1 MLLTQNTN
9 TLMTFDLIILTPSPS
24 FYKTKLFNE
33 IGKELSIFVI
43 FTNTLSS
50 SRNSDFYN
58 GSIHFQSTTL
68 PQSFFQRIK
77 LLYKILST
85 TNYNRLLVS
94 GWNNTSLWFSVLY
107 SKKQKNGCIIESSI
121 LESKTSGGI
130 GLLKRLFLKRISTVY
145 ASGIPQ
151 EELARKLNFHGKII
165 KFGGCGILNYNSQPP
180 FSERTVVH
188 NFLYVGR
195 LSPEKNLK
203 LLITA
208 FNKTPDLHLDI
219 IGFGPLE
226 EELKS
231 IANKNITFLGAVNNK
246 DLAKYYQNADVFI
259 LPSKSEVWGLVVE
272 EALNNGTPVI
282 VSDKVGCHYDLVTAN
297 TGLVFKSE
305 NLESLQ
311 EQISKICSINFYNN
325 LRRGISQL
333 DFFKRAQNQVKA
345 FVSGE

>member
-1 MLLTQNTN
+1 MPN
-9 TLMTFDLIILTPSPS
+9 
-24 FYKTKLFNE
+24 
-33 IGKELSIFVI
+33 
-43 FTNTLSS
+43 
-50 SRNSDFYN
+50 
-58 GSIHFQSTTL
+58 
-68 PQSFFQRIK
+68 
-77 LLYKILST
+77 
-85 TNYNRLLVS
+85 
-94 GWNNTSLWFSVLY
+94 
-107 SKKQKNGCIIESSI
+107 
-121 LESKTSGGI
+121 
-130 GLLKRLFLKRISTVY
+130 
-145 ASGIPQ
+145 
-151 EELARKLNFHGKII
+151 
-165 KFGGCGILNYNSQPP
+165 
-180 FSERTVVH
+180 
-188 NFLYVGR
+188 
-195 LSPEKNLK
+195 
-203 LLITA
+203 
-208 FNKTPDLHLDI
+208 LHLDI

-282 VSDKVGCHYDLVTAN
+282 VSDKVGCYYDLVTAS

-345 FVSGE
+345 FVGGE